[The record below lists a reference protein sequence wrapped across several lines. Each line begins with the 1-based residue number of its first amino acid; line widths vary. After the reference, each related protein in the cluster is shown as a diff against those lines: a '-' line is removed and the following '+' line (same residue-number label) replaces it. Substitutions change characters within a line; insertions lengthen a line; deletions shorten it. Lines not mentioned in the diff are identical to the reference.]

1 MDIYNFDS
9 KTYNKIVEIVKFRFY
24 KQIKE
29 SGIIFK
35 EILFS
40 KNLITEKEF
49 YILVYEED
57 KKEKNLRF
65 KNSKSFLI
73 QLIQIAQKR
82 LAKLEIEK
90 KILLNVEYSE
100 TYGPNQ
106 YFIDTEINGA
116 GIASLRELLLHLDKI
131 RLKNG

>member
-1 MDIYNFDS
+1 MDIYDFNN

-29 SGIIFK
+29 SGIVFK

-65 KNSKSFLI
+65 KDSKSFLI
-73 QLIQIAQKR
+73 QLIQIAKKR
-82 LAKLEIEK
+82 LTKLEIEK
-90 KILLNVEYSE
+90 RVLLNVECPE
-100 TYGPNQ
+100 TYGSNQ
-106 YFIDTEINGA
+106 YFIDTDLNAA
-116 GIASLRELLLHLDKI
+116 GIASLKELLFHLDKI